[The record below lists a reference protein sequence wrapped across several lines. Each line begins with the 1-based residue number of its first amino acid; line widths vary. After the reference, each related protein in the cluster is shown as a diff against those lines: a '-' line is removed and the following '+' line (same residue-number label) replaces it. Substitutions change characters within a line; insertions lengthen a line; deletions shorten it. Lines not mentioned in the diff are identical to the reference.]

1 MPTTISPSVIA
12 SSTPP
17 ATSTF
22 SGCSDFCFDGRLKWI
37 ITIAITASGTL
48 TQNTDCQ
55 WWNSHTSAMPYIGPS
70 TLPSS
75 CAAPM
80 PPSTPA
86 RLRAAHRSAASASVT
101 GSSAPLAAPW
111 MTRPMTRTVRSV
123 DSAVMIEPIAKPARL
138 TCSSILRPN
147 RSDARPSSGIAA
159 M

>member
-1 MPTTISPSVIA
+1 
-12 SSTPP
+12 
-17 ATSTF
+17 
-22 SGCSDFCFDGRLKWI
+22 
-37 ITIAITASGTL
+37 
-48 TQNTDCQ
+48 
-55 WWNSHTSAMPYIGPS
+55 MPYIGPS

-75 CAAPM
+75 CAAPI

-86 RLRAAHRSAASASVT
+86 RLRAAHRSAASARVT

-111 MTRPMTRTVRSV
+111 TTRPMTSMVRSV
-123 DSAVMIEPIAKPARL
+123 DSAVTTEPIAKPARL